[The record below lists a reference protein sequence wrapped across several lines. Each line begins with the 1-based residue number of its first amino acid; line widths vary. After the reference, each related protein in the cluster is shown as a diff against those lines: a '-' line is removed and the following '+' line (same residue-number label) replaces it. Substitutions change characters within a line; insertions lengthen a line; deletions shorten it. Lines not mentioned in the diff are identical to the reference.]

1 MCPFDAVASI
11 RGRILAGF
19 VVVGVLNHVG
29 GLREADFREATARI
43 NQQRVLTERAVVDLL
58 RLRHDENEFRLRRD
72 EAAIERHA
80 KTASVV
86 RGGLEA
92 LDEAANVAEK
102 PLVAGVMRGFTAY
115 LDRFAGLVRTER
127 ALGLDEN
134 AGLHGGLRR
143 AVHDIE
149 DRLKPI
155 DDPRLTASMLTMRRH
170 EKDFMARGKA
180 KYPVALREEAD
191 RFLPILATAYVSDDI
206 KDEIANK
213 LLSYRQAFDDYVT
226 GVDEKGVRTAALSQ
240 AFAELEPQIALLR
253 EAAADRY
260 EAISAAGEAAVASIE
275 RLKTVGLAVVALVA
289 VLLAWLTSRSI
300 TRPLTAI
307 AVTLRRLAAG
317 EDVAEVPGLGRHD
330 EIGAMARAA
339 TTFKDAAAAKTCR
352 AQALDG
358 LIAGFERTSAQ
369 IVATLGSAAGEMQAA
384 AEVLAA
390 NSGETS
396 QQTKAVAAAT
406 THASA
411 NMQLVAAASAEMST
425 SIGEIGR
432 QLGEAMQVTTKTVGV
447 VNDTDG
453 KVRKLAE
460 ATKTINSIIGLIENI
475 AEQTNLLALNATI
488 EAARAGDAGK
498 GFAVVAAEVK
508 ALATQTSSATS
519 DIARQ
524 INEVQAATD
533 ESVASIHSIGQFVQE
548 VNAAAKTSTT
558 AVGEQDAATRN
569 IARNIEEAAKNMNEV
584 SDTIARVTQTSQSVG
599 TASDQVLGAAN
610 NLTKQAE
617 TLHSGVDRFLA
628 EVRAA

>member
-1 MCPFDAVASI
+1 MI
-11 RGRILAGF
+11 IGIILAGF
-19 VVVGVLNHVG
+19 VMIGGLNYLG
-29 GLREADFREATARI
+29 GLREADLRATTARI
-43 NQQRVLTERAVVDLL
+43 DQQRVLTERAVVDLL
-58 RLRHDENEFRLRRD
+58 QLRDDENAFRLDRS

-86 RGGLEA
+86 RGGLDA
-92 LDEAANVAEK
+92 LGEAANAAEK
-102 PLVAGVMRGFTAY
+102 PLVADVMGGFTAY
-115 LDRFAGLVRTER
+115 QDRFAGLVRTER

-134 AGLHGGLRR
+134 AGLHGGLRG

-191 RFLPILATAYVSDDI
+191 RFLPILATAYVSDAV
-206 KDEIANK
+206 KGKIADK
-213 LLSYRQAFDDYVT
+213 LASYRQAFDDYVI
-226 GVDEKGVRTAALSQ
+226 GVDKKGARTAALSQ
-240 AFAELEPQIALLR
+240 AFADLEPQIALLR
-253 EAAADRY
+253 EAIANRY
-260 EAISAAGEAAVASIE
+260 DAISAAGEAAVASIE
-275 RLKTVGLAVVALVA
+275 RLKTVGLMVVALVA

-300 TRPLTAI
+300 TRPITAV
-307 AVTLRRLAAG
+307 AATLRRLAAG
-317 EDVAEVPGLGRHD
+317 EDVAEVPGLERRD

-339 TTFKDAAAAKTCR
+339 MTFKDAAAAKNRR
-352 AQALDG
+352 ARALDG

-369 IVATLGSAAGEMQAA
+369 IVATLGSAAKEMQTA

-396 QQTKAVAAAT
+396 QQTKAVAAAA

-411 NMQLVAAASAEMST
+411 NMQLVAVASAEMST

-432 QLGEAMQVTTKTVGV
+432 QLGETMQVTAKTVGV

-453 KVRKLAE
+453 KVRKLSE

-548 VNAAAKTSTT
+548 VNTAAKTSTT
-558 AVGEQDAATRN
+558 AAGEQDAAT
-569 IARNIEEAAKNMNEV
+569 RNIEEAAKNMNEV
-584 SDTIARVTQTSQSVG
+584 ADTIARVTQTSQSVG

-610 NLTKQAE
+610 NLAKQAE
-617 TLHSGVDRFLA
+617 TLRSGVDRFLA